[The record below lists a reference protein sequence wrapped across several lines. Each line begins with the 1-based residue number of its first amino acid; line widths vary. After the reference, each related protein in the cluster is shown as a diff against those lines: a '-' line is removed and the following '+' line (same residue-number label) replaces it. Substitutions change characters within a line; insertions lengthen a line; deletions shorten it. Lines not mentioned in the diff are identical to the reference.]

1 MTTCRHCGR
10 AGHETCLTPSYRR
23 FDVLGGPGG
32 YLSARYV
39 GAIRTGE
46 FVDSWERLVRV
57 NVPRRL
63 RVFPRETYT
72 DVLRHYRARGGVV

>member
-1 MTTCRHCGR
+1 MTRS
-10 AGHETCLTPSYRR
+10 PSARR

-39 GAIRTGE
+39 GALRAGE
-46 FVDSWERLVRV
+46 YVATWQRLVRV

-63 RVFPRETYT
+63 RLSPR
-72 DVLRHYRARGGVV
+72 DVYGAVLEHYRAQGCAV